1 MTWKCVCQS
10 IYVGYQLYRFQ
21 PNIELSEIMHC
32 LCSLLLALCSLLLA
46 LCSLLFALCSYYL
59 LQQSLIEHS
68 KRLQNITANMDE
80 MLNSLR
86 FQIVHAS
93 GSAGNDEKFFSVF

>member
-32 LCSLLLALCSLLLA
+32 LCSLLLALCSLL
-46 LCSLLFALCSYYL
+46 FALCSYYL

-68 KRLQNITANMDE
+68 KRLQYITANVNKVF
-80 MLNSLR
+80 NSLS